1 MKILIADDHWIVRE
15 SLKNVMKLVQKSF
28 EPLEATTFDEA
39 LDLLRANPDMELM
52 LIDLIMPGF
61 EEFAGLRRLRSE
73 FPAVPIVVISV
84 HEDPDY
90 VLQSI
95 NHGVIG
101 YIPKTAGG
109 AELVRAMTQVL
120 NGDVSFPRYILEN
133 ARSSGPEPA
142 RGRAAS
148 PAINIERLG
157 ELTTRER
164 DVLKFL
170 GAGYSN
176 GRIAEK
182 LKLNPSTVR
191 VHVRNVIGKLGLK
204 DRSEVIHYAVSLN
217 SPAGDA

>member
-28 EPLEATTFDEA
+28 EPYEATTFDEA
-39 LDLLRANPDMELM
+39 LSLLRDHPDMELM

-61 EEFAGLRRLRSE
+61 EEFAGLRRLRTE
-73 FPAVPIVVISV
+73 FPAVPIVVVSV
-84 HEDPDY
+84 HEDPEY

-109 AELVRAMTQVL
+109 AEIVRAITLVL
-120 NGDVSFPRYILEN
+120 NGDVSFPRHILEN
-133 ARSSGPEPA
+133 ARSAGTEFPRGGPAPA
-142 RGRAAS
+142 LHGQ
-148 PAINIERLG
+148 RLDD
-157 ELTTRER
+157 LTSRER

-176 GRIAEK
+176 GRIAEQ
-182 LKLNPSTVR
+182 LRLNQSTVR

-204 DRSEVIHYAVSLN
+204 DRSEVIHYAAGLN
-217 SPAGDA
+217 SPA

>member
-15 SLKNVMKLVQKSF
+15 SLKSVMKLVQKSF
-28 EPLEATTFDEA
+28 EPYEATTFDEA
-39 LDLLRANPDMELM
+39 LSLLRDHPDMQLM

-61 EEFAGLRRLRSE
+61 EEFAGLRRLRTE
-73 FPAVPIVVISV
+73 FPAVPIVIVSV

-109 AELVRAMTQVL
+109 AEIVRALTSVL
-120 NGDVSFPRYILEN
+120 SGDVSFPRYILEN
-133 ARSSGPEPA
+133 ALSTGAESHRTLANPVSDI
-142 RGRAAS
+142 GRFD
-148 PAINIERLG
+148 

-164 DVLKFL
+164 DVLKCL

-176 GRIAEK
+176 GRIAEQ
-182 LKLNPSTVR
+182 LHLSPSTVR

-204 DRSEVIHYAVSLN
+204 DRSEVIHYAASLK
-217 SPAGDA
+217 SSGAER